1 MNVASSSGT
10 AAEEAI
16 RQIRALTQEVE
27 VGQVYQGIVKR
38 LMTFG
43 AFVEILPNKEG
54 LVRMGELAPG
64 RVENV
69 EDVVSIGDPLEV
81 KVIEIDAQ
89 GRINLSHRQT
99 LPGQENVP
107 AEPFTPRP
115 PRNGG
120 GRFGGDRGRPRAGER
135 GGERGGRFEGGQR
148 RY

>member
-1 MNVASSSGT
+1 M
-10 AAEEAI
+10 
-16 RQIRALTQEVE
+16 
-27 VGQVYQGIVKR
+27 
-38 LMTFG
+38 
-43 AFVEILPNKEG
+43 
-54 LVRMGELAPG
+54 
-64 RVENV
+64 
-69 EDVVSIGDPLEV
+69 VSIGDPLQV

-107 AEPFTPRP
+107 AEPFTSRP

-120 GRFGGDRGRPRAGER
+120 GRFGGGGGDRGRPRAGER

>member
-1 MNVASSSGT
+1 
-10 AAEEAI
+10 
-16 RQIRALTQEVE
+16 
-27 VGQVYQGIVKR
+27 
-38 LMTFG
+38 
-43 AFVEILPNKEG
+43 VEILPNKEG
-54 LVRMGELAPG
+54 LVRMSELAPG

-99 LPGQENVP
+99 LPGQEHVP
-107 AEPFTPRP
+107 AEPPLRP

-120 GRFGGDRGRPRAGER
+120 GRFGGDRGRPRTGER